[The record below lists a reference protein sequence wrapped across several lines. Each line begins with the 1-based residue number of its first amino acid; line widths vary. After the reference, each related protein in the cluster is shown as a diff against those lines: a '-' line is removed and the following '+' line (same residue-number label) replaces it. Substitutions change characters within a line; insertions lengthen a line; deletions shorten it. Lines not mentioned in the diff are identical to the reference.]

1 MDEIS
6 ARKNKVQEAINN
18 ETDKNRKRVL
28 KKIFESIQPNGEY
41 AYTDEFK
48 GYEELKEDKEFVK
61 KCIEL
66 YPDLYKCISPKL
78 QDERDVLLTVA
89 GAPIYYNLMEQG
101 DYGSYAHCPL
111 WTIISINS
119 VVGVMYSKKERNPI
133 VTDDEKINDEEIILE
148 ALKAELRSFDYCVAM
163 EKNRGQIIP
172 YEGLSTLKDI
182 INGREVEFS
191 KCSDLMSL
199 FYATDE
205 MRNNNEF
212 QNKVVQILNRWRES
226 KKNKLK
232 LEDKERE
239 LSSLEAENK
248 EYDEELKAVAIKN
261 KKELNIGE
269 E

>member
-6 ARKNKVQEAINN
+6 VRKNKVQEAINN
-18 ETDKNRKRVL
+18 ETDENRKRVL
-28 KKIFESIQPNGEY
+28 KKIFESIKPNGEY
-41 AYTDEFK
+41 SYGSDVFK
-48 GYEELKEDKEFVK
+48 GDEELKEDKEFVK

-66 YPDLYKCISPKL
+66 NPYLYNYTGISLKL

-89 GAPIYYNLMEQG
+89 RAPIYYNLMELG

-111 WTIISINS
+111 LEIVDAN
-119 VVGVMYSKKERNPI
+119 GFYSKKEKNPI
-133 VTDDEKINDEEIILE
+133 VTDDKKINDEEIILE
-148 ALKAELRSFDYCVAM
+148 ALKAELRSFDYSVAM

-191 KCSDLMSL
+191 KCNNLMSL
-199 FYATDE
+199 AYATDE
-205 MRNNNEF
+205 MSNNNEF
-212 QNKVVQILNRWRES
+212 QNKVVEILNRWRES

-248 EYDEELKAVAIKN
+248 KYDEELKEVALNN
-261 KKELNIGE
+261 KKEPNIGE